1 VTVTV
6 SGVRVMRA
14 GMVMMP
20 RIGDVAGDGKGRGDR
35 GAGQQAVTKPRNPP
49 IPLLTPSLNLRPP
62 RRRPLT
68 VYCSGTVLGVQS
80 AEFPL
85 PARRRTKPRYPNN
98 TVKQV
103 RKTRL
108 RNG

>member
-35 GAGQQAVTKPRNPP
+35 GAGQQAVTKPRTGLE
-49 IPLLTPSLNLRPP
+49 IHRSH
-62 RRRPLT
+62 
-68 VYCSGTVLGVQS
+68 C
-80 AEFPL
+80 
-85 PARRRTKPRYPNN
+85 
-98 TVKQV
+98 
-103 RKTRL
+103 
-108 RNG
+108 